1 MMPDF
6 SAKGWNRMAKVMCG
20 MSLIFILIGG
30 IFGIYR
36 INYLSKA
43 IATEATITNFIERKS
58 DDGDVL
64 YAPVYVFK
72 DAAGNETKI
81 ISSTASWPPVAEVGD
96 TIEILYLPDDPKRS
110 IMNRFF
116 SKWGFT
122 AIASGL
128 GSFYFILFAI
138 LAFFTGRRIKIQCE
152 QAASSNP

>member
-1 MMPDF
+1 MMLDF
-6 SAKGWNRMAKVMCG
+6 SAKGWNRMAKAMCVL
-20 MSLIFILIGG
+20 SLLFILVGG

-43 IATEATITNFIERKS
+43 IATEATITNFIEKEN
-58 DDGDVL
+58 DDGDIL

-72 DAAGNETKI
+72 DAAGKDTKI

-116 SKWGFT
+116 SKWGFA

-128 GSFYFILFAI
+128 GLFYFIVFAI
-138 LAFFTGRRIKIQCE
+138 VAFFTGRRIKIQRE
-152 QAASSNP
+152 EAAPSNR